1 MRQGFLDGLIAGR
14 YRGRAIAFLAAGF
27 VLLVTTVVLPAT
39 GPFQFP
45 DYGVNVGSTGGGTVE
60 RIEELERQPGS
71 RGDVVTERITVS
83 LDAAPEDEPVVI
95 ERRYVAGATITIE
108 VAAGDRVLVTRTE
121 TAEGPAY
128 YIADRRRTGALWIL
142 GGAFVLLV
150 LAVGRWHGL
159 GSLIGLGASFLVIVR
174 FVIPGILAGLDPVAV
189 AVAGALTIVAT
200 TLLLAHGPNARTAL
214 AIAAT
219 ALALGAT
226 SVLSVVVVR
235 MLALGGL
242 ADEDPLQLFALTGG
256 AIDARG
262 LLLAGFILGALGV
275 LDDVTTTQVG
285 TVAELR
291 SANAALGPRELYRR
305 AMNVGRDHVAATVNT
320 LMLAYAG
327 AALPLLLVLATQGE
341 PGSVLIHRELFATEL
356 ARTLAGSL
364 GIVSAVPIATVLAA
378 LAFGRGRSGGGSGN
392 DRSEGGAT
400 L

>member
-128 YIADRRRTGALWIL
+128 YIADRMRTSALWIL

-159 GSLIGLGASFLVIVR
+159 GSLIGLGASVR

-378 LAFGRGRSGGGSGN
+378 LAFGRGGSGSGSGN